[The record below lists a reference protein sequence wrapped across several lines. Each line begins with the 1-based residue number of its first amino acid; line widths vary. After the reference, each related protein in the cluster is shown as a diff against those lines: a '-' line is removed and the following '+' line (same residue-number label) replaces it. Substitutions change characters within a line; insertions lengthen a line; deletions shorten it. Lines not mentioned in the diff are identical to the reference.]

1 MPLKERNFR
10 LFLPYVIACI
20 ALLVVFFSYKPRSG
34 LELPHVKAININTGG
49 VKIEHIE
56 NLYYEQLP
64 NPFIA
69 KERTE
74 RSIVQRGTTITS
86 PRHILSLI
94 IIGNKKMCIIDGKTM
109 RVGEK
114 KNGLKVLEIERNS
127 VIVLENGKKGR
138 LNIK

>member
-1 MPLKERNFR
+1 MLLKERNFR

-20 ALLVVFFSYKPRSG
+20 ALLIVFFSYKPRSR

-64 NPFIA
+64 NPFIG

-74 RSIVQRGTTITS
+74 LSIVQKGIVAS
-86 PRHILSLI
+86 PKHILSLI
-94 IIGNKKMCIIDGKTM
+94 IIGNKKICIIDGKTM

>member
-1 MPLKERNFR
+1 MLLKERNFR

-20 ALLVVFFSYKPRSG
+20 ALLIVFFSYKPRSR

-56 NLYYEQLP
+56 KLYYEQLP
-64 NPFIA
+64 NPFIG

-74 RSIVQRGTTITS
+74 QSIVQRDTVAS
-86 PRHILSLI
+86 PKHILSLI

-138 LNIK
+138 LKIK